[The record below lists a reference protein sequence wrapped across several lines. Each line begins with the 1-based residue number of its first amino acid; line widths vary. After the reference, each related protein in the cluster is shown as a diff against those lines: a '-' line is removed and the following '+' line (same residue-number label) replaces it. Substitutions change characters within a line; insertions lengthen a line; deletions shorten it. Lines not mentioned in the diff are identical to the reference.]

1 MSLYIKGGKVFL
13 PDKKVLYKTLIIED
27 KVICDI
33 IPHGYKPG
41 SKDKVIDVTGKM
53 VVPGFIDVHTH
64 GAFGK
69 DTVDGTWDA
78 IHTIG
83 RFFAAH
89 GVTSYLPTVGTFT
102 PELIMKAIDNVIT
115 CPQPED
121 GARHLGIH
129 VEGPYLNVEHR
140 GAQQKDLIRKPDA
153 VEFQK
158 WLDTGVVKLITIAP
172 EIEKALEFIDLGVE
186 KDVEFSI
193 GHSGAS
199 YEQVVEAADHGLKQ
213 ATHLYNGMLGIH
225 HRNPGTVG
233 AILTD
238 NRIFAQIITDGIHVH
253 PAMVKLAVMAKGISR
268 IILIT
273 DSIRG
278 TGLCDGNYDYYG
290 QKFTVKDG
298 IARTPEGGLSGSTLM
313 LDQAIKNMIKFTG
326 MSMNEVLP
334 MATSVP
340 AEAMGWSERRGIL
353 KPGADADVT
362 ILNDDLIVEK
372 TFVLGKEV
380 FSK

>member
-13 PDKKVLYKTLIIED
+13 PDNEVSYQTLIVEEG
-27 KVICDI
+27 I
-33 IPHGYKPG
+33 IDGIVSPDCRPG
-41 SKDKVIDVTGKM
+41 KGDKVIDAAGKM

-69 DTVDGTWDA
+69 DTVDGSRDSIYTM
-78 IHTIG
+78 G

-89 GVTSYLPTVGTFT
+89 GVTSYLPTVMTFT
-102 PELIMKAIDNVIT
+102 PELIMKAINNVVN

-121 GARHLGIH
+121 GARHLGVH
-129 VEGPYLNVEHR
+129 VEGPYLNVEYR
-140 GAQQKDLIRKPDA
+140 GAQQKDLIRKPD
-153 VEFQK
+153 ESEYRK
-158 WLDTGVVKLITIAP
+158 WLETGVVKLVTIAP

-186 KDVEFSI
+186 NGVEFAV

-213 ATHLYNGMLGIH
+213 ATHLYNGMLGAH
-225 HRNPGTVG
+225 HRKPGTVG

-238 NRIFAQIITDGIHVH
+238 DRIYAQIIADGIHVH
-253 PAMVKLAVMAKGISR
+253 PAMVKLAVRAKGISK
-268 IILIT
+268 IILIS
-273 DSIRG
+273 DSILG
-278 TGLCDGNYDYYG
+278 TELSDGSYEYYG

-298 IARTPEGGLSGSTLM
+298 IARTPEGGLSGSTLT
-313 LDQAIKNMIKFTG
+313 LDKAVKNMIKFTG
-326 MSMNEVLP
+326 LPLKEVLP

-340 AEAMGWSERRGIL
+340 AEAMGCSDRRGVL
-353 KPGADADVT
+353 KPGADADIV
-362 ILNDDLIVEK
+362 ILNHDLVVEK
-372 TFVLGKEV
+372 TLVMGRQV